1 MEKSGD
7 VMDRDRVWFFAVGA
21 AVGFVLGARFGRQT
35 YEKMRDESLE
45 IWHNPTVHEKVG
57 GATET
62 VKDKAPK
69 VQQKVGALAKKITH
83 HGAAGTD
90 TNVTTAPTTGVS
102 LKEAPAPAPA
112 ATEPAPAPAATEP
125 TPPTGGK
132 HTSSPN

>member
-7 VMDRDRVWFFAVGA
+7 VMDRDRVWFFAAGA

-45 IWHNPTVHEKVG
+45 IWHNPTVQEKVG

-62 VKDKAPK
+62 VKDQAPK
-69 VQQKVGALAKKITH
+69 VQQKVGALAKKVTH
-83 HGAAGTD
+83 HGADGTDGTDGTD
-90 TNVTTAPTTGVS
+90 TSVTTAPTTGVP
-102 LKEAPAPAPA
+102 LKEA
-112 ATEPAPAPAATEP
+112 PAPAPAATEP